1 MLEFT
6 PIDYMILLIDIMVVS
21 GALGG
26 MVSALLSWRE
36 DQSFLGVL
44 FKHTLTGIVMAM
56 TVPLILN
63 MFSSDLLDAAQ
74 VKPLRLFILGGLC
87 ICVALF
93 SAIVLERIYGSQL
106 KREEQQYQQV
116 CQTKVQQTEEQQTAE
131 QKIEERPVRK
141 EESVDTAIPVPGSEK
156 VKASDDQLK
165 ILQALAGVENAKLT
179 LADLLR
185 YTRMPQKDFDETL
198 SLLLAKGSIAQE
210 LSGAKKLQ
218 MVLTARGR
226 QQLDKMSGK

>member
-6 PIDYMILLIDIMVVS
+6 PINYMILLIDIMVVS

-36 DQSFLGVL
+36 DQSFLGML

-87 ICVALF
+87 IFVALF
-93 SAIVLERIYGSQL
+93 STIVLERIYGSRL
-106 KREEQQYQQV
+106 KREEQYYQQV
-116 CQTKVQQTEEQQTAE
+116 CQTKVQQTEEQQ
-131 QKIEERPVRK
+131 IEEQPVRK
-141 EESVDTAIPVPGSEK
+141 KESVDMAIPVSDSEK

-165 ILQALAGVENAKLT
+165 ILQALAGVENAKMT